1 MEELKS
7 DVETAFGAHM
17 ARARAFLA
25 LDFMKLK
32 PILNVQG
39 KMQFLLKEINKY
51 ELLSILF
58 VLPYFSI
65 EST

>member
-1 MEELKS
+1 MEECKF
-7 DVETAFGAHM
+7 DVETAFGARM
-17 ARARAFLA
+17 ARARAFGA
-25 LDFMKLK
+25 QDFIKLK

-39 KMQFLLKEINKY
+39 KVQFLLKEIIKY
-51 ELLSILF
+51 ELLSIQF

>member
-7 DVETAFGAHM
+7 EVETAFGARM
-17 ARARAFLA
+17 ARARAHF
-25 LDFMKLK
+25 KTR

-39 KMQFLLKEINKY
+39 KVQFLLKEIIKY

-58 VLPYFSI
+58 VLSYFSI